1 MLFPREVAHYLSTGA
16 LSQFQSLEDGKLLTD
31 NLPTSNFNV
40 YTTDDWV
47 IVGRTSMLSK
57 KFNVKVMKFTLSQ
70 FKAWQDKGA
79 MIQDTFP
86 HLSPAEREFLMT
98 GSTTEDWD
106 AAFGSDKEEDWEEKD
121 HG

>member
-1 MLFPREVAHYLSTGA
+1 MQFPREVAHYLSTGA

-40 YTTDDWV
+40 YTTNDWV

-57 KFNVKVMKFTLSQ
+57 KFNVQVMKFTLSQ

-79 MIQDTFP
+79 MIQDIFT
-86 HLSPAEREFLMT
+86 HLSPDEREFLMT